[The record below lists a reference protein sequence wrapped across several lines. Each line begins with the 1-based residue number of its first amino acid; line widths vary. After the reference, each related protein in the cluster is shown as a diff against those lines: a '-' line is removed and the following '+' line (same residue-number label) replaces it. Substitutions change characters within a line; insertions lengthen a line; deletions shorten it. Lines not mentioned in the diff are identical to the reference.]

1 MYQIEIRNENE
12 SPKETMKYIASKRNW
27 QVETQS
33 YINIEAENSKANLSE
48 CQIYWQGEYLILEH
62 NHIIHY
68 WDCFPYCFLKQA
80 VEFIEP
86 DKSAKW
92 KTLDKLISLRCGIRQ
107 TEVNHCGYV
116 DEILEGKKISLKRYR
131 EFMRLAKAQDYAH
144 HGSYTF

>member
-131 EFMRLAKAQDYAH
+131 EFMKLAKAQDYAH